1 MQRIISMP
9 QPPQGP
15 KPSGVPVPAKSQTPQ
30 KSQASQ
36 PQPNPVYTLGRF
48 LKARNISYSANIATT
63 WRIPY
68 DADIAVK
75 LANYCREIIAANQ
88 NYKLFKSQKGD
99 LIARPQNS
107 NEAVFELLFTD
118 KTICLHFTR
127 SEDAFC
133 KAYAQKFTDYL
144 AGKK

>member
-1 MQRIISMP
+1 MVVP
-9 QPPQGP
+9 QPQKP
-15 KPSGVPVPAKSQTPQ
+15 K
-30 KSQASQ
+30 

-48 LKARNISYSANIATT
+48 LKAKGIQCSANIDTR

-68 DADIAVK
+68 DADMAIK
-75 LANYCREIIAANQ
+75 LTNYCRETIAANQ
-88 NYKLFKSQKGD
+88 NYKLFKSQSGD
-99 LIARPQNS
+99 YIARPQDS
-107 NEAVFELLFTD
+107 KEAVFELLFAN
-118 KTICLHFTR
+118 KSVICMHFVN